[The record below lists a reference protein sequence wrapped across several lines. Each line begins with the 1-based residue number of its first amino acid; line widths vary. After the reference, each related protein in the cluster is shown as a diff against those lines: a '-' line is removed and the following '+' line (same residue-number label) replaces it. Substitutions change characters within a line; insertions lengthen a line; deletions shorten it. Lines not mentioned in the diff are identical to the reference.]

1 MADAQATKKPG
12 PSRGILARPLDALVF
27 LLPLILC
34 YEVSSFTQRDR
45 VIASDLLQRFVELFG
60 PAGMW
65 APGIVV
71 VVILLATHM
80 ASGERWR
87 IHWRHVGLMYIEVVL
102 LAAPLLVLN
111 WTLPM
116 IGGSLFEMETFHR
129 IAMGLGAGVYEEMV
143 FRLILISV
151 LVMVGSD
158 LFHLDRM
165 PVAVVA
171 VLVSALLF
179 AGHHHKPF
187 GAEDFAI
194 SPFLFRSLA
203 GVYLSVIFWYRG
215 YGSAAGCHAAYNVAI
230 VLMVD

>member
-1 MADAQATKKPG
+1 MGDAQDKKKG
-12 PSRGILARPLDALVF
+12 GLSRGLLSRPLDSLVF
-27 LLPLILC
+27 LLPLIAC
-34 YEVSSFTQRDR
+34 YEVSSFTARDR
-45 VIASDLLQRFVELFG
+45 VIASDLLRRFVELFG

-87 IHWRHVGLMYIEVVL
+87 VHWRRVGLMYLEVVL
-102 LAAPLLVLN
+102 LASPLLVLN

-116 IGGSLFEMETFHR
+116 IGGGPLEKDMFHR

-143 FRLILISV
+143 FRLILISL
-151 LVMVGSD
+151 LVMVGTD
-158 LFHLDRM
+158 LFHLERM
-165 PVAVVA
+165 PVAVA
-171 VLVSALLF
+171 SVLASALLF

-187 GAEDFAI
+187 GAEAFAI

-230 VLMVD
+230 VLMTD